1 MTCTILTKQDKVV
14 RFLSSGKT
22 LSANSA
28 ESMFGVSNLR
38 ATISDIHRHL
48 GYQIKRT
55 TGRSGESRYGFIFH

>member
-1 MTCTILTKQDKVV
+1 MSNTTLTKQDKVV
-14 RFLSSGKT
+14 VFFYWKT
-22 LSANSA
+22 LSAESA

-55 TGRSGESRYGFIFH
+55 TGRSGESRYFVFH